1 MDSLI
6 NQARVRFS
14 EAIQQVTE
22 EDVGIRGRR
31 IPPQRTRSFKGE
43 KSKTQNWF
51 QRQFSGTMSKDY
63 DTDDVGDYSAAV
75 AAAAYAISS
84 LYDNITPLKK
94 LPEFEMPD
102 VTSTKIRG
110 KMDDASIGMREPKRR
125 SKSLSASNI
134 FEPDVP
140 ESSSAKID
148 GRKEGTSTK
157 MLEPA
162 RRSKSS
168 SDDSSGSE
176 SSDEKVT
183 SVRKFFGNSSGKA
196 PPIKKKI
203 SFADD
208 LMNPKE
214 AKETEAGITTK
225 PSWKKRASFTDDKP
239 SLKKPPTFADNTLDS
254 IEAQRPVTAG
264 LKPGKGFPIETA
276 LRPPPSLAQQT
287 PTRVQGSKADAWE
300 RAQMAKI
307 KERYNT
313 VRSTIDSWEN
323 KKREAAKRQKEK
335 RERELEQKRARVLQ
349 HFRREMESID
359 AVAKG
364 ARAEAEK
371 KKIREEL
378 SVKKKANRIRTT
390 GKLPPTC
397 FCF

>member
-1 MDSLI
+1 
-6 NQARVRFS
+6 
-14 EAIQQVTE
+14 
-22 EDVGIRGRR
+22 
-31 IPPQRTRSFKGE
+31 
-43 KSKTQNWF
+43 
-51 QRQFSGTMSKDY
+51 
-63 DTDDVGDYSAAV
+63 
-75 AAAAYAISS
+75 
-84 LYDNITPLKK
+84 
-94 LPEFEMPD
+94 MPD

-378 SVKKKANRIRTT
+378 SAALLTINMPEHCSEKSLFISQVGNMGKGARSNQPVYDSLTWREAHQPCRLVILEPDSGANLPSTQVDVHLK
-390 GKLPPTC
+390 GKNLHGD
-397 FCF
+397 